1 MKILISRTDRLGD
14 LVLALPVAQV
24 LKEKQPD
31 WKIYFYVRMYQAPLL
46 LHHTDV
52 DGSLIYKPESSI
64 KEMVNL
70 LKSHEFDIV
79 LDLFPRFRPALIFA
93 LARIPRRIGTLYR
106 WFSIF
111 YTDKVKIHRKPS
123 IRHEAEYN
131 LMLLEPLKIK
141 AKLMRPKLYLTQDE
155 EVWGQRTLADLS
167 RPVVALHPSSRSSA
181 PNWSYNKYI
190 TLAKLLTA
198 KGMGV
203 VLIGNQESSPPL
215 GNNILDMRGKTTLRQ
230 LMAILKNASVLIS
243 NSTGPMHIACA
254 LDTPTV
260 SLFYPEGVA
269 GPTRWG
275 PLHPRSIVLTS
286 KPGDRNLETIGIDAV
301 IEAVEK
307 ILESPG

>member
-1 MKILISRTDRLGD
+1 MKVLISRTDRLGD

-24 LKEKQPD
+24 LKEKQPN

-70 LKSHEFDIV
+70 LKSHEFDVV

-93 LARIPRRIGTLYR
+93 LARIPRRIGTFYR

-141 AKLMRPKLYLTQDE
+141 AKLIKPKLYLTHKE
-155 EVWGQRTLADLS
+155 EAWGQRMLANLPQ
-167 RPVVALHPSSRSSA
+167 PVVALHPSSGSSA
-181 PNWSYNKYI
+181 PNWDYDRYI
-190 TLAKLLTA
+190 MLAKLLTA

-203 VLIGNQESSPPL
+203 ILTGKPGPSFPL
-215 GNNILDMRGKTTLRQ
+215 DNNILDMRGKTTLRQ
-230 LMAILKNASVLIS
+230 LMAILKNVSILVS

-275 PLHPRSIVLTS
+275 PLHPLSIVLTS
-286 KPGDRNLETIGIDAV
+286 EPGDQHLESISIDEVFA
-301 IEAVEK
+301 AVEK
-307 ILESPG
+307 ILESSG